1 MGDLTIQGNI
11 KGILSLTEPL
21 TMGMENGAFRAL
33 IPVSNKAQ
41 FTSLS
46 EDVVEKVD
54 LVFYGDVERVVAKAL
69 ES

>member
-1 MGDLTIQGNI
+1 
-11 KGILSLTEPL
+11 
-21 TMGMENGAFRAL
+21 MGMENGAFRAL